1 MLSSLLYG
9 LLASDPAALLPAAAS
24 SAAKA
29 VTQTL
34 SLCGTFALWSG
45 LLNIAAEGGMLSGLA
60 RLMLPVIK
68 RLFPGAVTPSAR
80 EAIAAN
86 LTANLL
92 GMGNAATP
100 AGRRAIAE
108 LAACSPAK
116 GKVTADMIMLLV
128 LNNSALTLL
137 PTTVLTLR
145 AAAGSADAAGI
156 LPASLA
162 ASAVSTVLFAVEL
175 FEASG
180 LASGI
185 SSLLSDFLL
194 LVGLPEG
201 LGLFLLIRPLSG
213 SGALAELGRI
223 FSLYGPD
230 SSQGIFASV
239 FMGSTETIFYTVP
252 VYLSAARLKSS
263 PKAIIISLISMLAG
277 LVTALLIL
285 NLS

>member
-1 MLSSLLYG
+1 MSTLWLVTVLSSLLYG

-24 SAAKA
+24 AAAKA

-45 LLNIAAEGGMLSGLA
+45 LLNIAAEGGMLSGLT

-145 AAAGSADAAGI
+145 AAAGSADAASI

-162 ASAVSTVLFAVEL
+162 ASAVSTVTAV
-175 FEASG
+175 
-180 LASGI
+180 I
-185 SSLLSDFLL
+185 
-194 LVGLPEG
+194 
-201 LGLFLLIRPLSG
+201 LGV
-213 SGALAELGRI
+213 I
-223 FSLYGPD
+223 F
-230 SSQGIFASV
+230 
-239 FMGSTETIFYTVP
+239 
-252 VYLSAARLKSS
+252 R
-263 PKAIIISLISMLAG
+263 
-277 LVTALLIL
+277 
-285 NLS
+285 